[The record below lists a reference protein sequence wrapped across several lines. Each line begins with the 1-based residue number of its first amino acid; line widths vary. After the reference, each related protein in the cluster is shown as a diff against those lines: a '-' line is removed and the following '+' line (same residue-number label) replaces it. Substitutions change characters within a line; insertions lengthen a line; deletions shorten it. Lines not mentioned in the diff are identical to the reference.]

1 MYVLQVNL
9 SQKLSFLNQLT
20 HNVTRDCSLNYKK
33 STSSEHVV
41 YKFCFKYQNNNKKN
55 NFCTQHV
62 LNLYFSCNSMKNL
75 SSYCGLTDSRMRA
88 SNTYIFTCTYKI
100 WKNISWKG
108 RFQKRRILLQIKK
121 IALYCGNI
129 EKKGKEFLLTLQF
142 LCLLF
147 LVPFFCKHFIKSTC
161 HEFPGS
167 KSRCKSNKTRKLF
180 WVSTLRI
187 YCKFCRKENHNIRYT
202 TM

>member
-1 MYVLQVNL
+1 MNTAATHLLMFPPQDGDHNGKKVFRNRIHFFMQQREYQKYLEYRLYLNLDLPTFSRNFHIATCMMYVLQVNL

-41 YKFCFKYQNNNKKN
+41 YKFCFKYQNNNKKT

-88 SNTYIFTCTYKI
+88 SNKYIFTCTYKI
-100 WKNISWKG
+100 
-108 RFQKRRILLQIKK
+108 
-121 IALYCGNI
+121 
-129 EKKGKEFLLTLQF
+129 
-142 LCLLF
+142 
-147 LVPFFCKHFIKSTC
+147 
-161 HEFPGS
+161 
-167 KSRCKSNKTRKLF
+167 
-180 WVSTLRI
+180 
-187 YCKFCRKENHNIRYT
+187 
-202 TM
+202 

>member
-1 MYVLQVNL
+1 MSKALILESVNPQYDKRL
-9 SQKLSFLNQLT
+9 SIQFPEK
-20 HNVTRDCSLNYKK
+20 
-33 STSSEHVV
+33 
-41 YKFCFKYQNNNKKN
+41 YKFTTCCVQILFWMSKQKQKN
-55 NFCTQHV
+55 NSCTQHV
-62 LNLYFSCNSMKNL
+62 VNLYFSWNSINNF

-88 SNTYIFTCTYKI
+88 SNKYIFTCTYKI